1 MTMVNCR
8 ECSAEVSDRAKTC
21 PRCGVK
27 SPKGRGGVAKT
38 WAIVLGGFVA
48 LAAIGQAVEHPSASN
63 TAATSAP
70 ATTISTSTDQAAAEA
85 RRTSMLISCYNAVHD
100 NLQDPEG
107 AELPSLMLGQ
117 DQFHFGLGKGGRTV
131 ILAFD
136 FRARNGFNAL
146 RSARATCRF
155 KLNDKLNPVSF
166 SYSVRS
172 A

>member
-1 MTMVNCR
+1 MAMVNCR

-27 SPKGRGGVAKT
+27 SPKPKGRAAPA
-38 WAIVLGGFVA
+38 WAIVLGVFVA
-48 LAAIGQAVEHPSASN
+48 LAGIGQAIQRPSQPNAANATTPVPAS
-63 TAATSAP
+63 AATAE
-70 ATTISTSTDQAAAEA
+70 QAAEA
-85 RRTSMLISCYNAVHD
+85 RRTSMLISCHDAVRDH
-100 NLQDPEG
+100 LQDPEG

-117 DQFHFGLGKGGRTV
+117 DEYHFGLGKGGRTV
-131 ILAFD
+131 IVTFD

-155 KLNDKLNPVSF
+155 KLNDKLDPASF